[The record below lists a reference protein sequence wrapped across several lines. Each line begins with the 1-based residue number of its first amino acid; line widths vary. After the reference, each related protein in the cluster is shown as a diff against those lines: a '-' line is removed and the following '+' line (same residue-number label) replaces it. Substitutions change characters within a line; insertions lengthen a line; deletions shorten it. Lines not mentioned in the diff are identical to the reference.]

1 MDDFYVANPIG
12 SFLYMQKYSRGRQS
26 ASFMMAHV
34 AQEGLNQ
41 GPKSLCQ
48 GKGWPERGGNN
59 VIFFKEKPGIFNIF
73 SGKIGNI
80 KIPFQQKD
88 AKFHLRY
95 NHRRTEDETL
105 RRKEKKFNHIKW
117 IQPWLS
123 KIIMLV

>member
-41 GPKSLCQ
+41 GPKPLCQ

-59 VIFFKEKPGIFNIF
+59 VIFLKRNPAFLIFFQEKLGI
-73 SGKIGNI
+73 S
-80 KIPFQQKD
+80 
-88 AKFHLRY
+88 KFHSNKKML
-95 NHRRTEDETL
+95 NFISDIIIGELKMRRSEGK
-105 RRKEKKFNHIKW
+105 RKSLTTSSGFNHG
-117 IQPWLS
+117 
-123 KIIMLV
+123 